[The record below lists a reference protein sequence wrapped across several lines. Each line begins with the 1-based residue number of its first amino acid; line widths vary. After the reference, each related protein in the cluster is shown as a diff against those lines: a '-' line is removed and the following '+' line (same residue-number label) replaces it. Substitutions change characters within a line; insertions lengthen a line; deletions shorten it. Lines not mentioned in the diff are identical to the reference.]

1 MVFPWFSHGVP
12 IAWTLRPHQ
21 DAEHRLE
28 RRQLLLP
35 AAELTF
41 EVAKPALEAEAP
53 SSDGWLKEL

>member
-1 MVFPWFSHGVP
+1 MEHP
-12 IAWTLRPHQ
+12 ILPPAASQ

-41 EVAKPALEAEAP
+41 EVARPALDAEVLSTDKWVAQTA
-53 SSDGWLKEL
+53 